1 MLIRWRHLK
10 EGGVHKLSLILGEEF
25 IKGRR
30 LKQGG
35 RLLEYIPYVVS
46 RCEIFK

>member
-1 MLIRWRHLK
+1 MLIRWRRLK

-35 RLLEYIPYVVS
+35 DLPYVV
-46 RCEIFK
+46 